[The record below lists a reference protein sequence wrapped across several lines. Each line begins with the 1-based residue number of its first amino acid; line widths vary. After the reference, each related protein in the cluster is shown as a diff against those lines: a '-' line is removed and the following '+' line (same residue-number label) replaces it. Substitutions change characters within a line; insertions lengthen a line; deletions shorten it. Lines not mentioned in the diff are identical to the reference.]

1 MDGITTFTIKIMYLT
16 FLSPSTNPPAL
27 SEALLKT
34 PATKSTSCSHA
45 SPFPLLIVPIPWA
58 SSRKNDSDR
67 LVLIKL
73 NP

>member
-1 MDGITTFTIKIMYLT
+1 MYLT
-16 FLSPSTNPPAL
+16 FLSPATNPPAL
-27 SEALLKT
+27 PEALLKT

-45 SPFPLLIVPIPWA
+45 LLFPLLIVPISWA
-58 SSRKNDSDR
+58 SSRRNDSDR